1 MEDYYQI
8 KESISNATKA
18 IERNPTDAHLYL
30 YRGQGY
36 IMIGQFDKAISD
48 YTKAIELNPMDADY
62 YVTRGSLYFGIGQND
77 KAIADCTKA
86 IDELDLRGTGPYM
99 IRGNAYAC
107 EGQHDKAIADYT
119 KAIEINPKASYA
131 YNFKAWLLATCR
143 DAEYRNGA
151 EAVELAKKAVELNPE
166 GYILDTLAA
175 AYAEVGKFEDAITIQ
190 EKVIELVK
198 REGKSNPLIDRF
210 IERLKS
216 YKAHK
221 PWRESGSDMLRDK
234 E

>member
-8 KESISNATKA
+8 KESISDATKA

-77 KAIADCTKA
+77 KAIAD
-86 IDELDLRGTGPYM
+86 
-99 IRGNAYAC
+99 
-107 EGQHDKAIADYT
+107 YT
-119 KAIEINPKASYA
+119 KAVEINPKASYA

-221 PWRESGSDMLRDK
+221 PWRESGSDMPRDK